1 MNGTLQFIFF
11 VYTLIV
17 GIVLS
22 YLIVALTVA
31 RMDEVYEKAEILQTV
46 QKVMNIDEISL
57 PFGFRKFIKFD
68 WNSKPPLKFQ
78 LPFRGNNLTVK
89 ELLEVQYQKLV
100 DPVGFPDEVGF
111 YNRFTKQ
118 TDKAKPRRLLGWM
131 PWDPWLLCVKVNN
144 PEGRKRANFFQRQIL
159 GQRGDEDTAYT
170 YKLYFYDPINKRA
183 HPGKPLPIDLSPASI
198 RYLHMEDIPFSL
210 IYM

>member
-1 MNGTLQFIFF
+1 MEPAFSSPISAFFKAFVMMLGEYQFEDYFTIEKADEDVENKSNINVNGTLQFIFF

-89 ELLEVQYQKLV
+89 
-100 DPVGFPDEVGF
+100 
-111 YNRFTKQ
+111 
-118 TDKAKPRRLLGWM
+118 
-131 PWDPWLLCVKVNN
+131 
-144 PEGRKRANFFQRQIL
+144 
-159 GQRGDEDTAYT
+159 
-170 YKLYFYDPINKRA
+170 
-183 HPGKPLPIDLSPASI
+183 
-198 RYLHMEDIPFSL
+198 
-210 IYM
+210 

>member
-198 RYLHMEDIPFSL
+198 R
-210 IYM
+210 